1 MSRSY
6 QDLIEVKTDEMWE
19 FLKETISIFIVGA
32 FETTDVFAFSID
44 FTISAKNLKCIPS
57 WLLES

>member
-32 FETTDVFAFSID
+32 FETTDVYACSID
-44 FTISAKNLKCIPS
+44 FIISVKNLKCTQS
-57 WLLES
+57 QLLES

>member
-32 FETTDVFAFSID
+32 FETTDVYACSID
-44 FTISAKNLKCIPS
+44 FIISVKNLKCTQS
-57 WLLES
+57 